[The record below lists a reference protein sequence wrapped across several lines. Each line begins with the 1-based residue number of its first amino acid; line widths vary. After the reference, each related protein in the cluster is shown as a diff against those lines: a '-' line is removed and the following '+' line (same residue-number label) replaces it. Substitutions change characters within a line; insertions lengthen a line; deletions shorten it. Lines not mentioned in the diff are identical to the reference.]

1 MCYTIRRKMSS
12 VLYNGE
18 KQEKIMPNLLNK
30 FQVISGTQANY
41 KDKIFRYKL
50 RNVYRIL
57 LCIIIVLAVC
67 VLIKLQIEN
76 KVYTEVAIT
85 EKKEKVGTQT
95 SVYTSFGGKL
105 LVYSKDGI
113 SAYTEKGEQI
123 FNQTYEMQNPLVS
136 VKGNYV
142 AVGDYKG
149 THIYV
154 LDSTGLKGEINTNM
168 MIQSLGVSE
177 GGVVTTVLD
186 DGDVT
191 WMHIY
196 SQTGELIT
204 KIRATMKQTGYP
216 LAYEL
221 SPDNIKLAVAYVSQ
235 GGTLDTKMAFYNFG
249 DVGQNTGE
257 RLVSAEN
264 IAGEIIPFVA
274 YPTEETAIA
283 LSSRKLYFFK
293 GKQIPKI
300 SATVELPQEV
310 KSVYYGENQVALIYS
325 NTESGDKYRLVTYDF
340 AGKEKINRTFN
351 MEYSSILVEN
361 ERIIIYNESEV
372 LILNRRGEE
381 KFSGSVG
388 ENVVALIPGTS
399 QNRFLVV
406 TSDMMKYIELK

>member
-1 MCYTIRRKMSS
+1 
-12 VLYNGE
+12 
-18 KQEKIMPNLLNK
+18 MPNLLNNFK
-30 FQVISGTQANY
+30 FHVIKGTQANY

-50 RNVYRIL
+50 RNIYRIML
-57 LCIIIVLAVC
+57 FVIAVLAIC
-67 VLIKLQIEN
+67 ILIKLQIEN
-76 KVYTEVAIT
+76 KVYTETVVT
-85 EKKEKVGTQT
+85 EESERVGTQA
-95 SVYTSFGGKL
+95 SQYQYYDGKL

-113 SAYTEKGEQI
+113 SAYTQKGEQI
-123 FNQTYEMQNPLVS
+123 FNQTYEMQSPLVS
-136 VKGNYV
+136 IKGSYV

-168 MIQSLGVSE
+168 MIQSLSISK

-191 WMHIY
+191 WIHIY
-196 SQTGELIT
+196 SQTGDLIT

-235 GGTLDTKMAFYNFG
+235 GGALDTKMAFYNFG

-264 IAGEIIPFVA
+264 ISGEIIPFVA

-283 LSSRKLYFFK
+283 LSSKKLYFFK
-293 GKQIPKI
+293 GKQIPK
-300 SATVELPQEV
+300 STAVKELPQEV
-310 KSVYYGENQVALIYS
+310 NSVYYGENQVVLIYS
-325 NTESGDKYRLVTYDF
+325 NTESGDKYRLVAYDF
-340 AGKEKINRTFN
+340 TGKERMNRTFD
-351 MEYSSILVEN
+351 MEYSNILVEN

-372 LILNRRGEE
+372 LILNKRGEE

-388 ENVVALIPGTS
+388 ENVVALIPGNK
-399 QNRFLVV
+399 QNKLMVV
-406 TSDMMKYIELK
+406 TSDKIRQIELR

>member
-1 MCYTIRRKMSS
+1 MLK
-12 VLYNGE
+12 
-18 KQEKIMPNLLNK
+18 LLDKSREIN
-30 FQVISGTQANY
+30 GTQPNY
-41 KDKIFRYKL
+41 QDKIFRYKL
-50 RNVYRIL
+50 KNIYRIV
-57 LCIIIVLAVC
+57 LCTIIVLAVIL
-67 VLIKLQIEN
+67 LIKLQIEN
-76 KVYTEVAIT
+76 RVYKEVLVTE
-85 EKKEKVGTQT
+85 EKERVGTET
-95 SVYTSFGGKL
+95 SVYTPFGDKL

-136 VKGNYV
+136 VNDNYV

-149 THIYV
+149 TQVYV

-168 MIQSLGVSE
+168 MIQSLDVSE

-186 DGDVT
+186 DGKVT

-264 IAGEIIPFVA
+264 LAGEIVPFVA
-274 YPTEETAIA
+274 YPTAETSVA
-283 LSSRKLYFFK
+283 LSGKKLYFFK
-293 GKQIPKI
+293 GKQIPKL
-300 SATVELPQEV
+300 STTVELQQEV
-310 KSVYYGENQVALIYS
+310 KSVYYGENQVVLIYG

-340 AGKEKINRTFN
+340 AGKEKANRTFD

-361 ERIIIYNESEV
+361 DRIIIYNESEV

-381 KFSGSVG
+381 KFYGSMG
-388 ENVVALIPGTS
+388 ENVVALIPGNS

-406 TSDMMKYIELK
+406 TNSDMKYVELK

>member
-1 MCYTIRRKMSS
+1 MLK
-12 VLYNGE
+12 
-18 KQEKIMPNLLNK
+18 LLNK
-30 FQVISGTQANY
+30 SSVISGTQPNY
-41 KDKIFRYKL
+41 QDKIFRYKL
-50 RNVYRIL
+50 KNIYRIL
-57 LCIIIVLAVC
+57 LCIIIVFAVGL
-67 VLIKLQIEN
+67 LIKLQREN
-76 KVYTEVAIT
+76 KVYKEVLIT
-85 EKKEKVGTQT
+85 EEKERIGTQT
-95 SVYTSFGGKL
+95 SEYTPFGDKL

-113 SAYTEKGEQI
+113 SAYTEKGEQL

-136 VKGNYV
+136 VNDNYV

-149 THIYV
+149 TSVYV
-154 LDSTGLKGEINTNM
+154 LDSNGLKGQINTNM
-168 MIQSLGVSE
+168 MIQSLSVSE

-186 DGDVT
+186 DGKVT

-235 GGTLDTKMAFYNFG
+235 GGTLDTKLAFYNFG

-274 YPTEETAIA
+274 YPTVDTAIA
-283 LSSRKLYFFK
+283 LSGQKLYYFK
-293 GKQIPKI
+293 GKQIPKL
-300 SATVELPQEV
+300 SATVEVQQEV
-310 KSVYYGENQVALIYS
+310 KSVYYGENQVVLIHG
-325 NTESGDKYRLVTYDF
+325 NTESSDRYRIVSYDF
-340 AGKEKINRTFN
+340 SGREKMNRTFD

-361 ERIIIYNESEV
+361 ERVIIYNESEV
-372 LILNRRGEE
+372 LIFNRRGEE
-381 KFSGSVG
+381 KFRGSVG
-388 ENVVALIPGTS
+388 ENVVALIPGTA

-406 TSDMMKYIELK
+406 TTDMMRYVELK

>member
-1 MCYTIRRKMSS
+1 MLK
-12 VLYNGE
+12 
-18 KQEKIMPNLLNK
+18 LLDK
-30 FQVISGTQANY
+30 SRVINGTQPNY
-41 KDKIFRYKL
+41 EDKIFRYKL
-50 RNVYRIL
+50 KNIYRIL
-57 LCIIIVLAVC
+57 LCVIIVLAVSL
-67 VLIKLQIEN
+67 LIKLQIEN
-76 KVYTEVAIT
+76 KVYKEVIVTE
-85 EKKEKVGTQT
+85 EKERIGTQT
-95 SVYTSFGGKL
+95 SVYAPFGDKL

-113 SAYTEKGEQI
+113 SAYTEKGDQL

-136 VKGNYV
+136 VNDNYV

-149 THIYV
+149 SHVYV

-168 MIQSLGVSE
+168 MIQSLRVSE

-186 DGDVT
+186 DGKVT

-235 GGTLDTKMAFYNFG
+235 GGALDTKIAFYNFG

-264 IAGEIIPFVA
+264 ISGEIIPFVA
-274 YPTEETAIA
+274 YPTAETAIA
-283 LSSRKLYFFK
+283 LSGKKMYFFK

-300 SATVELPQEV
+300 SETVELQHEV
-310 KSVYYGENQVALIYS
+310 KSVYYGKNQVVLIYG

-340 AGKEKINRTFN
+340 AGREKANRTLD

-372 LILNRRGEE
+372 LILNKRGEE
-381 KFSGSVG
+381 KFYGSVG
-388 ENVVALIPGTS
+388 ENVVALIPCVS
-399 QNRFLVV
+399 QSRFLVV
-406 TSDMMKYIELK
+406 TTDGMKYVELK

>member
-1 MCYTIRRKMSS
+1 MLK
-12 VLYNGE
+12 
-18 KQEKIMPNLLNK
+18 LLNK
-30 FQVISGTQANY
+30 SSVISGTQPNY
-41 KDKIFRYKL
+41 QDKIFRYKL
-50 RNVYRIL
+50 KNIYRVL
-57 LCIIIVLAVC
+57 LCIIIVFAVGL
-67 VLIKLQIEN
+67 LIKLQREN
-76 KVYTEVAIT
+76 KVYKEVLIT
-85 EKKEKVGTQT
+85 EEKERIGTQT
-95 SVYTSFGGKL
+95 SEYTPFGDKL

-113 SAYTEKGEQI
+113 SAYTEKGEQL

-136 VKGNYV
+136 VNDNYV

-149 THIYV
+149 TSVYV
-154 LDSTGLKGEINTNM
+154 LDSNGLKGQINTNM
-168 MIQSLGVSE
+168 MIQSLSVSE

-186 DGDVT
+186 DGKVT

-235 GGTLDTKMAFYNFG
+235 GGTLDTKLAFYNFG

-274 YPTEETAIA
+274 YPTVDTAIA
-283 LSSRKLYFFK
+283 LSGQKLYYFK
-293 GKQIPKI
+293 GKQIPKL
-300 SATVELPQEV
+300 SATVEVQQEV
-310 KSVYYGENQVALIYS
+310 KSVYYGENQVVLIHG
-325 NTESGDKYRLVTYDF
+325 NTESSDRYRIVSYDF
-340 AGKEKINRTFN
+340 SGREKMNRTFD

-361 ERIIIYNESEV
+361 ERVIIYNESEV
-372 LILNRRGEE
+372 LIFNRRGEE
-381 KFSGSVG
+381 KFRGSVG
-388 ENVVALIPGTS
+388 ENVVALIPGIA

-406 TSDMMKYIELK
+406 TTDMMRYVELK

>member
-1 MCYTIRRKMSS
+1 MLK
-12 VLYNGE
+12 
-18 KQEKIMPNLLNK
+18 LLNK
-30 FQVISGTQANY
+30 SSVISGTQPNY
-41 KDKIFRYKL
+41 QDKIFRYKL
-50 RNVYRIL
+50 KKIYRVL
-57 LCIIIVLAVC
+57 LCIIIVFAVGL
-67 VLIKLQIEN
+67 LIKLQREN
-76 KVYTEVAIT
+76 KVYKEVLIT
-85 EKKEKVGTQT
+85 EEKERIGTQT
-95 SVYTSFGGKL
+95 SEYTPFGDKL

-113 SAYTEKGEQI
+113 SAYTEKGEQL

-136 VKGNYV
+136 VNDNYV

-149 THIYV
+149 TSVYV
-154 LDSTGLKGEINTNM
+154 LDSNGLKGQINTNM
-168 MIQSLGVSE
+168 MIQSLSVSE

-186 DGDVT
+186 DGKVT

-235 GGTLDTKMAFYNFG
+235 GGTLDTKLAFYNFG

-274 YPTEETAIA
+274 YPTVDTAIA
-283 LSSRKLYFFK
+283 LSGQKLYYFK
-293 GKQIPKI
+293 GKQIPKL
-300 SATVELPQEV
+300 SATVEVQQEV
-310 KSVYYGENQVALIYS
+310 KSVYYGENQVVLIHG
-325 NTESGDKYRLVTYDF
+325 NTESSDRYRIVSYDF
-340 AGKEKINRTFN
+340 SGREKMNRTFD

-361 ERIIIYNESEV
+361 ERVIIYNESEV
-372 LILNRRGEE
+372 LIFNRRGEE
-381 KFSGSVG
+381 KFRGSVG
-388 ENVVALIPGTS
+388 ENVVALIPGTA

-406 TSDMMKYIELK
+406 TTDMMRYVELK